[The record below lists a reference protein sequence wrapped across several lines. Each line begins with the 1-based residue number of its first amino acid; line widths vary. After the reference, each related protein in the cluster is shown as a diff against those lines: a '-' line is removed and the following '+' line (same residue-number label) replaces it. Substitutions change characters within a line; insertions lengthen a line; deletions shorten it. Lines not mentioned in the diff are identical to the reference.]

1 MLKLSNLVGIFLLAV
16 LFRILRINYK
26 LYLLFKRPNKLS
38 KSDKMNIIKILFWR
52 KEKNKSRKSRKFCV
66 HFLYIDNDNTWD
78 GRNNF
83 DLSGKVKL

>member
-38 KSDKMNIIKILFWR
+38 KSDN
-52 KEKNKSRKSRKFCV
+52 E
-66 HFLYIDNDNTWD
+66 HY
-78 GRNNF
+78 
-83 DLSGKVKL
+83 

>member
-38 KSDKMNIIKILFWR
+38 KSDKMNIIKILFLKR
-52 KEKNKSRKSRKFCV
+52 GKKQVQEIQEILCTFSV
-66 HFLYIDNDNTWD
+66 H
-78 GRNNF
+78 
-83 DLSGKVKL
+83 